1 MRQSILL
8 INAKND
14 NLQTDERSGNLKI
27 TIDINEEIKDTEIE
41 IHCNGL
47 SQEIEKILATLRIL
61 NQQMMATS
69 IVIPVMMI
77 FSFVPMLAMF
87 NETIK
92 KIGCVFYTLQLSDM
106 LNKVSHLKI
115 ELGQILVFVIT
126 LFVSIIL
133 FVYAYKKCGLE

>member
-1 MRQSILL
+1 MFP
-8 INAKND
+8 
-14 NLQTDERSGNLKI
+14 
-27 TIDINEEIKDTEIE
+27 
-41 IHCNGL
+41 
-47 SQEIEKILATLRIL
+47 
-61 NQQMMATS
+61 MMATS